1 MDTQKNIMASIV
13 AILTNNGLT
22 ELSLGDYD
30 ELHDP
35 AYIVWFDD
43 DGSPYDDPVIK
54 VMVEDNT
61 VSAKMCQLMSWR
73 HLMRTTFMLKRTN
86 KYLTQ

>member
-35 AYIVWFDD
+35 AYIVWLQKIA
-43 DGSPYDDPVIK
+43 DPVFLGSMMME
-54 VMVEDNT
+54 VPMMT
-61 VSAKMCQLMSWR
+61 PLSRSW
-73 HLMRTTFMLKRTN
+73 
-86 KYLTQ
+86 

>member
-35 AYIVWFDD
+35 AYIV
-43 DGSPYDDPVIK
+43 
-54 VMVEDNT
+54 
-61 VSAKMCQLMSWR
+61 
-73 HLMRTTFMLKRTN
+73 
-86 KYLTQ
+86 